1 MAVTRWDP
9 RREFRRGFRGLDR
22 FFVDFDSGRPWTRSM
37 RFERTGNLALDV
49 IDEDDQ
55 FIVVASLPGYA
66 PDEVSVSVTD
76 RAVTVTAESK
86 NEGSERREDAYVLRE
101 RYYGKRSRSVMLSS
115 EVDAEHAVAE
125 HKDGVLTLTL
135 PKTAVERTKKI
146 PVTTG

>member
-1 MAVTRWDP
+1 
-9 RREFRRGFRGLDR
+9 
-22 FFVDFDSGRPWTRSM
+22 M